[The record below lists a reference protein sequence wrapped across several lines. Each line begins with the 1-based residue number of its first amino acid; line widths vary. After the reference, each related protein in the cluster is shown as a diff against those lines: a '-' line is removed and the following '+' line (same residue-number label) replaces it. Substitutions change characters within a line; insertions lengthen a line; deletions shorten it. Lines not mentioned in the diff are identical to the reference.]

1 MTPVRHGKSK
11 HGAKAKSQRDVE
23 EKNDDEQRA
32 LGERIEGEDADDE
45 LPPPLE
51 QQRPANHPTTE
62 VAAGNPAPTAAE
74 TGYDVGEAEEPEQA
88 EASTSGNAAD
98 LPASAASVATLT
110 TAVQQLAMM
119 VAELRAANR
128 ASSSTYEGVITR
140 FSSSINGMNMMLAEM
155 TMNVITME
163 MTMIAMVMEMTTT
176 VVTMVVALVRS
187 TVDGEAMSAKSTV
200 EIMLQANEEAAR
212 VEEVTLMA
220 DPVDEVGG
228 GVEQDVVR
236 VAEDP
241 VMVHHL
247 RAAVMI
253 TPTTSPGTMTTGT
266 VGVAT

>member
-1 MTPVRHGKSK
+1 
-11 HGAKAKSQRDVE
+11 
-23 EKNDDEQRA
+23 
-32 LGERIEGEDADDE
+32 
-45 LPPPLE
+45 
-51 QQRPANHPTTE
+51 
-62 VAAGNPAPTAAE
+62 
-74 TGYDVGEAEEPEQA
+74 
-88 EASTSGNAAD
+88 
-98 LPASAASVATLT
+98 
-110 TAVQQLAMM
+110 
-119 VAELRAANR
+119 
-128 ASSSTYEGVITR
+128 
-140 FSSSINGMNMMLAEM
+140 MMLAEM